1 MESAPS
7 LELLES
13 THQFP
18 CPYMFKAIGHAGDE
32 FVARV
37 VAGVREALALAAD
50 PPFSVR
56 AAAGGRH
63 LAVTL
68 TPEVQS
74 GEQVLAVYR
83 RVGQTAGLLFL
94 W

>member
-1 MESAPS
+1 MDNLPS
-7 LELLES
+7 VELLES

-18 CPYMFKAIGHAGDE
+18 CEYVFKAIGHASDE

-37 VAGVREALALAAD
+37 VAAVRVALALDND
-50 PPFSVR
+50 PPFRVR
-56 AAAGGRH
+56 AATGGRH

-68 TPEVQS
+68 TPEVRS
-74 GEQVLAVYR
+74 GEEVLAVYS
-83 RVGQTAGLLFL
+83 RVRETAGLLFL

>member
-1 MESAPS
+1 MDHLPCV
-7 LELLES
+7 ELLEN
-13 THQFP
+13 THAFP
-18 CPYMFKAIGHAGDE
+18 CQYMFKAIGHAGNE

-37 VAGVREALALAAD
+37 VAAVREELALPAD
-50 PPFSVR
+50 PPFKVR
-56 AAAGGRH
+56 AAVGGRH

-68 TPEVQS
+68 TPEVQN

-83 RVGQTAGLLFL
+83 RVKKTAGLLFL

>member
-1 MESAPS
+1 MENLPS
-7 LELLES
+7 VELLES

-18 CPYMFKAIGHAGDE
+18 CEYVFKAIGHASDE

-37 VAGVREALALAAD
+37 VAAVRVALALDND
-50 PPFSVR
+50 PPFRVR
-56 AAAGGRH
+56 AAASGRH

-68 TPEVQS
+68 TPEVRS
-74 GEQVLAVYR
+74 GEQVLAVYSR
-83 RVGQTAGLLFL
+83 IRETAGLLFL

>member
-1 MESAPS
+1 MTETPS
-7 LELLES
+7 LELLEN

-18 CPYMFKAIGHAGDE
+18 CSYMFKAIGHAGDE

-37 VAGVREALALAAD
+37 VAAVREALALPVD
-50 PPFSVR
+50 PPFRVR
-56 AAAGGRH
+56 AGASGRH

-83 RVGQTAGLLFL
+83 RIKGTAGLLFL